1 MEIILR
7 IAGAVVAVVLGAVTG
22 VYEVFYSN
30 LRIGAVLM
38 PAAMLVAFGVNV
50 ALTRFCWYAVGTR
63 WAPVLAIVPWV
74 AVMIAGVTK
83 RTEGDWLVLPDNWAG
98 ALMILAGM
106 AGFAVPFLRLATP
119 RRPTVAGGSS
129 SAGPPSP
136 AQQGPANL

>member
-1 MEIILR
+1 METLLR
-7 IAGAVVAVVLGAVTG
+7 IAGGVVAFALGAVSG

-30 LRIGAVLM
+30 LRIGAALV
-38 PAAMLVAFGVNV
+38 PAAMLVAFAANV

-63 WAPVLAIVPWV
+63 WAPALAIVPWV

-98 ALMILAGM
+98 ALMIVSGM

-119 RRPTVAGGSS
+119 RRPASS
-129 SAGPPSP
+129 
-136 AQQGPANL
+136 AQQGPANV